1 MTITKSLLATA
12 VAAGLAF
19 SAPVALAEQ
28 KAPQQQ
34 AMAAK
39 GHPILNMFKV
49 NNHEFQ
55 GLIKEADAK
64 AKEEWAYATG
74 IQAFMFAIPMVMMD
88 VQRDL
93 RMNPVILERIK
104 DTCPC
109 AAPGEWG
116 HYSGLA
122 TAKSKMPYTP
132 NPDTVYSGLYANL
145 ADEPYI
151 MKVPDIEER
160 YFSVQVADA
169 YLVNQHYIGTR
180 ATEGKGGY
188 FALVGPDWQ
197 GELPDG
203 VVEMRM
209 PNDSAIVA
217 LRIAS
222 YSNNPDEV
230 AQVRKLQQKFDAMPL
245 SQFGLSKAEREK
257 LPAPVLNLPETRLK
271 KGELAFYSYLSQL
284 LMENPPVGENR
295 AILNSF
301 KLIGLSDTDAFDPAK
316 LDEPTRR
323 GLARAMKAGI
333 DIIKWKV
340 KFRGTQSENK
350 WNVDFVG
357 GDYGTD
363 YLARAEG
370 AVQGLF
376 VHSPEEAVYFHT
388 YSDINNNLLQ
398 GADNKYVLHFEK
410 GQLPTSFEG
419 GFWSITLYGDDY
431 QLVDNPIDRYAI
443 RKSTEGLK
451 YNKDGSLTLYL
462 QSTAPEG
469 LESNWLPTPEQGI
482 FRLNMRVYL
491 PTDDVRSW
499 DTVEGFLP
507 GVVPVKQ

>member
-1 MTITKSLLATA
+1 MTTKLAAIGAA
-12 VAAGLAF
+12 VAASLTLAQ
-19 SAPVALAEQ
+19 PV
-28 KAPQQQ
+28 
-34 AMAAK
+34 MAASQPEATRAPT
-39 GHPILNMFKV
+39 HPILQMFRV
-49 NNHEFQ
+49 NNHEFE
-55 GLIKEADAK
+55 GMIKEADAR

-88 VQRDL
+88 IQRDI
-93 RMNPVILERIK
+93 RMNPALLERIK
-104 DTCPC
+104 HTCPC

-132 NPDTVYSGLYANL
+132 NPDTVYSGLYAHL
-145 ADEPYI
+145 SDEPTI
-151 MKVPDIEER
+151 LKVPDIDDR
-160 YFSVQVADA
+160 YFSIQIADA
-169 YLVNQHYIGTR
+169 YLTNQHYIGTR
-180 ATEGKGGY
+180 ATGGKGGY

-197 GELPDG
+197 GTLPDG
-203 VVEMRM
+203 VAEMRM
-209 PNDSAIVA
+209 PNNSAIVA

-222 YSNNPDEV
+222 YSNEEAEV
-230 AQVRKLQQKFDAMPL
+230 AQVRELQKQFDAMPL
-245 SQFGLSKAEREK
+245 SQFGMSKAERAK
-257 LPAPVLNLPETRLK
+257 HPVQLDLAPTRLGQ
-271 KGELAFYSYLSQL
+271 GELAFYHYLSQL
-284 LMENPPVGENR
+284 LRENPPQGENR

-301 KLIGLSDTDAFDPAK
+301 KLIGLSDTEPFDPAK
-316 LDEPTRR
+316 LDEPTKR
-323 GLARAMKAGI
+323 GLARAMQAGI

-388 YSDINNNLLQ
+388 YSDINNDLLMGGENQ
-398 GADNKYVLHFEK
+398 YVLHFDK
-410 GQLPTSFEG
+410 GQLPTSYEG
-419 GFWSITLYGDDY
+419 GFWSIALYGDDY

-451 YNKDGSLTLYL
+451 YNDDGSLTLYL
-462 QSTAPEG
+462 QSKAPEG
-469 LESNWLPTPEQGI
+469 WESNWLPTPPQGI

-491 PTDDVRSW
+491 PTDEVRSW

-507 GVVPVKQ
+507 GVTPVGE